1 LTIVKLLQNADTL
14 GIQLVIDYQLQS
26 LMEMR
31 SRHMATVAEFVD
43 QGDWYHL
50 EVAPKF
56 AHDPEATKQAF
67 QAVFG
72 VSPKAAPKPV

>member
-1 LTIVKLLQNADTL
+1 
-14 GIQLVIDYQLQS
+14 
-26 LMEMR
+26 
-31 SRHMATVAEFVD
+31 MATLPSVD

>member
-1 LTIVKLLQNADTL
+1 
-14 GIQLVIDYQLQS
+14 
-26 LMEMR
+26 MR
-31 SRHMATVAEFVD
+31 SRHMATVAKRRS
-43 QGDWYHL
+43 GDWYHL

-72 VSPKAAPKPV
+72 VSPQGSAKTCLGWLPTRESRSL

>member
-1 LTIVKLLQNADTL
+1 
-14 GIQLVIDYQLQS
+14 
-26 LMEMR
+26 MR
-31 SRHMATVAEFVD
+31 SRHMATVAERRS
-43 QGDWYHL
+43 GDWYHL

>member
-1 LTIVKLLQNADTL
+1 
-14 GIQLVIDYQLQS
+14 
-26 LMEMR
+26 MR
-31 SRHMATVAEFVD
+31 SRHMATVAKRRS
-43 QGDWYHL
+43 GDWYHL

-72 VSPKAAPKPV
+72 VSPRQHQNLFRLVTYPRK